1 MRRKDREVTDIRD
14 IHAIIDASDCCR
26 VAFSEADGPYIVPL
40 NFGFVP
46 GGEQGGVFYFHGAKE
61 GKKAELMAGG
71 ARVGFELD
79 TRHELIQGNT
89 ACDYAYRFQS
99 VVGKGLASAVD
110 DPAEKR
116 NALICIMR
124 HYSSRNDF
132 AFTDA
137 QVAAVGVFK
146 LIVTEMTG
154 KEHP

>member
-14 IHAIIDASDCCR
+14 IHAIIEASDCCR

-40 NFGFVP
+40 NFGFLP
-46 GGEQGGVFYFHGAKE
+46 RQGGVFYFHGAKE

-79 TRHELIQGNT
+79 TRHALIEGRA

-110 DPAEKR
+110 DPAEKQE
-116 NALICIMR
+116 ALLCIMR
-124 HYSSRNDF
+124 HYSPRDDF

-137 QVAAVGVFK
+137 QIAAVGVFK
-146 LIVTEMTG
+146 LLVTEMTG